1 MDNRHVREAEGSML
15 SLTGYRMPQA
25 SLLEQVALQSA
36 PYSSRLLKNGWEP
49 GAGRD
54 RVLVRQLPR
63 GRGTA
68 TWQPPGGCRIQ

>member
-63 GRGTA
+63 GR
-68 TWQPPGGCRIQ
+68 RIQ